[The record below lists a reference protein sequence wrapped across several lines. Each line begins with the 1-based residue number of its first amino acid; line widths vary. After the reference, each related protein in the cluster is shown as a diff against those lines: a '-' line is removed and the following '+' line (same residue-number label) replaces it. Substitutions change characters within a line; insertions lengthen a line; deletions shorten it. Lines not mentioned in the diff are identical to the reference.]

1 MSIGTSQIKK
11 IVTIGGGSGQYALLA
26 GLRDLDNADIT
37 AIVSMSDS
45 GGSTGRLRSD
55 LGILPP
61 GDILKALLALSP
73 NREFVR
79 NFLLKRFNINERL
92 SGHNAG
98 NMLIAQI
105 SEYDSFPS
113 AVRALAEI
121 LMIKGDVLPV
131 TTTPVTLVAELT
143 DGSYLFGEA
152 AIDVPRGDQRE
163 KIKKTFLVPHH
174 SDCIEVYPPVLE
186 ALDNADYILIGPG
199 DLYTSLI
206 PNFLVPCVAEYIK
219 KAMAKI
225 IYTSNIMTKYGET
238 EGFALKNFIDE
249 IEEKIG
255 RKIDVILA
263 NNRMPEEKLIK
274 KYKAQKSEL
283 VLNNFGEVWQER
295 EILSKDF
302 LTTEGGVIRHDS
314 KKLMNALEE
323 ILKLKI

>member
-1 MSIGTSQIKK
+1 MPNILKK
-11 IVTIGGGSGQYALLA
+11 IVTIGGGSGQYALLS
-26 GLRDLDNADIT
+26 GLRDLEGVDIS

-79 NFLLKRFNINERL
+79 NFLLKRFNLNEKL

-98 NMLIAQI
+98 NLLIAQI

-113 AVRALAEI
+113 AVQALAEI
-121 LMIKGDVLPV
+121 LMVKGKVLPV

-143 DGSYLFGEA
+143 DGNYLFGEA

-174 SDCIEVYPPVLE
+174 SDSIEVYPPVLE
-186 ALDNADYILIGPG
+186 ALKNADYILIGPG

-206 PNFLVPCVAEYIK
+206 PNFLVPYVAEHIK
-219 KAMAKI
+219 NSDAKI
-225 IYTSNIMTKYGET
+225 IYTTNIMTKFGET
-238 EGFALKNFIDE
+238 EGFTLEDFVNA
-249 IEEKIG
+249 IEDKIL
-255 RKIDVILA
+255 RKIDIILA
-263 NNRMPEEKLIK
+263 NSKMAEEKLIK
-274 KYKAQKSEL
+274 KYKAQKSAP
-283 VLNNFGEVWQER
+283 VLTNFSKIWQGR
-295 EILSKDF
+295 DILSKD
-302 LTTEGGVIRHDS
+302 LLATDGGIIRHDS
-314 KKLMNALEE
+314 GKLMMALKA
-323 ILKLKI
+323 IMKKC